1 MESPWLQPGEDVN
14 LVNESEG
21 LLTLK
26 LITDLIPV
34 PALPVRL

>member
-1 MESPWLQPGEDVN
+1 MATYKVT

-26 LITDLIPV
+26 LLPELIAV